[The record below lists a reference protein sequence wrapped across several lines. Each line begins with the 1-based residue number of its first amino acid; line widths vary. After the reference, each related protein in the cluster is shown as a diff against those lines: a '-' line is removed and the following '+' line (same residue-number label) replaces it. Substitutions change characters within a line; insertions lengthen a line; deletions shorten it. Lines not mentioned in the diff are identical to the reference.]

1 MEVLQTNL
9 HYSLIK
15 INNKFII
22 QKRLKQF
29 DQLVFNS
36 LLRNLFMPNTILSV
50 KELTKSFGKRKA
62 VNNLSFEINE
72 GEIFGFLGPNGAGKS
87 TAIKSMLS
95 LIKPDKGDI
104 EIFGKSVIK
113 HHNSAL
119 QGVGAL
125 VERPDFFEY
134 LSAKQNLSM
143 LAKMD
148 KISENKIVEVL
159 DIVGLSTRGKDKV
172 KAYSQGMKQ
181 RLGIAQALLSDPKLL
196 ILDEPTNGLDPRGM
210 KEVRELIR
218 ELSKKGITILLS
230 SHILHEVEQVCTTM
244 AIINKGKL
252 IKSGKVS
259 ELLKSSEAF
268 VTEIH
273 AKPIKK
279 AHALIDE
286 QTYTSDLSE
295 SEGIIKVKIA
305 YENLNKLNALLIEN
319 GIKVS
324 AIIPRSSLEDYFLSL
339 TGDIA

>member
-1 MEVLQTNL
+1 MAEA
-9 HYSLIK
+9 
-15 INNKFII
+15 
-22 QKRLKQF
+22 
-29 DQLVFNS
+29 
-36 LLRNLFMPNTILSV
+36 ILSIR
-50 KELTKSFGKRKA
+50 ELTKSFGKRKA
-62 VNNLSFEINE
+62 VNDLSFEISE

-95 LIKPDKGDI
+95 LIKPDSGDI
-104 EIFGKSVIK
+104 EIFGRSVIK

-119 QGVGAL
+119 QRVGAL

-148 KISENKIVEVL
+148 NVSPDKIAEVL
-159 DIVGLSTRGKDKV
+159 DVVGLSTRGNDKV

-210 KEVRELIR
+210 KEVRELI
-218 ELSKKGITILLS
+218 LKLAKKGITILLS

-252 IKSGKVS
+252 IKSGKVN
-259 ELLKSSEAF
+259 ELLKTSDAF
-268 VTEIH
+268 ITEIH

-279 AHALIDE
+279 AFTLIE
-286 QTYTSDLSE
+286 KQAYTSNIIE
-295 SEGIIKVKIA
+295 SGGVIKVKIA
-305 YENLNKLNALLIEN
+305 YDNLNKLNALLVEN
-319 GIKVS
+319 DIKVS
-324 AIIPRSSLEDYFLSL
+324 AIVPRTSLEDYFLSL